1 MSTRFTVFI
10 VIFIAIVFFASQSI
24 FIVTE
29 QQRGVLLRFGE
40 VERADI
46 APGLHF
52 MIPFVNKVRKFDG
65 RLMSLDTN
73 AQEYITSEKKAVVVD
88 SYVMWRIADVE
99 SFYTATSGDELTARR
114 LLTARVDT
122 GLRNQFGERTLFEV
136 VSGQRDEL
144 MQDLTLKIGDIT
156 RNELGISVVDIRVK
170 RINLPQS
177 VSRSVFD
184 RMITERQRL
193 ARELRAQGL
202 EEAEEIRA
210 RADKE
215 RQIIEAD
222 AVRDAD
228 VIRGEGDARAAS
240 IYAGAYNRF
249 PDFYQFNRTLNA
261 YISSFS
267 NPEDLLI
274 LHPEGE
280 FFRYLK

>member
-1 MSTRFTVFI
+1 MNARFTI
-10 VIFIAIVFFASQSI
+10 LIILLIAILFGLSQTL

-29 QQRGVLLRFGE
+29 RQRAVLLRFGE

-46 APGLHF
+46 KPGLHF
-52 MIPFVNKVRKFDG
+52 MIPFVNRVRKFDG
-65 RLMSLDTN
+65 RLLSLDTN

-88 SYVMWRIADVE
+88 SYVMWRIADVQR
-99 SFYTATSGDELTARR
+99 FYTATSGDELTARR

-122 GLRNQFGERTLFEV
+122 GLRNQFGDRTLFEV

-144 MQDLTLKIGDIT
+144 MQDLTTKIGGIT
-156 RNELGISVVDIRVK
+156 RDELGIEVVDIRVK

-184 RMITERQRL
+184 RMITERERL

-222 AVRDAD
+222 ASREAE
-228 VIRGEGDARAAS
+228 VIRGEGDAKAAN
-240 IYAGAYNRF
+240 IYAAAFSRY
-249 PDFYQFNRTLNA
+249 PEFYQFNRTLNA
-261 YISSFS
+261 YVASFA
-267 NPEDLLI
+267 NPNDLLVV
-274 LHPEGE
+274 HPEGE

>member
-1 MSTRFTVFI
+1 MNARITILFAVL
-10 VIFIAIVFFASQSI
+10 VAVFFGISQAL

-29 QQRGVLLRFGE
+29 RQRAVLLRFGE
-40 VERADI
+40 VERANI
-46 APGLHF
+46 LPGLHF
-52 MIPFVNKVRKFDG
+52 KIPFVNKVRKFDG
-65 RLMSLDTN
+65 RLLSLDTN

-88 SYVMWRIADVE
+88 SFVMWRIANVE
-99 SFYTATSGDELTARR
+99 RFYTATSGDELAARR

-144 MQDLTLKIGDIT
+144 MSELTTKIDAIA
-156 RNELGISVVDIRVK
+156 REELGIEVVDIRVK

-184 RMITERQRL
+184 RMITERERL

-202 EEAEEIRA
+202 EEAEQIRA

-222 AVRDAD
+222 AYREAE
-228 VIRGEGDARAAS
+228 VIRGEGDAKAANV
-240 IYAGAYNRF
+240 YAGAFSRY
-249 PDFYQFNRTLNA
+249 PDFYQFNRSLNA
-261 YISSFS
+261 YIESFA
-267 NPEDLLI
+267 NPNDLLI
-274 LHPEGE
+274 IRPDGE
-280 FFRYLK
+280 FFRFLK